1 MPTNYSK
8 AKTVTDVASHILQYP
23 EQGTNTPE
31 AYKHS
36 IEFVEA
42 ESRNTKVGTLS
53 EYANEGYEEF
63 VLKLLDGELILFK
76 QDNKFNIRIFDEIK
90 IDDDYIEIVEKAFID
105 LMDGTDPGDIQ
116 SMTGLQ
122 MDRVDEIFA
131 VYKIVLEKRK

>member
-1 MPTNYSK
+1 MIKSIKLMPTNYSK
-8 AKTVTDVASHILQYP
+8 EKTIADVISHILQYP

-31 AYKHS
+31 AFKHS

-42 ESRNTKVGTLS
+42 EDLGSAVGTLS

-76 QDNKFNIRIFDEIK
+76 QDNKFYFRN
-90 IDDDYIEIVEKAFID
+90 YVEIVENAFID
-105 LMDGTDPGDIQ
+105 LMHDTDLGDIQ

-122 MDRVDEIFA
+122 MSRVDEIFTI
-131 VYKIVLEKRK
+131 YKIVLEKRK